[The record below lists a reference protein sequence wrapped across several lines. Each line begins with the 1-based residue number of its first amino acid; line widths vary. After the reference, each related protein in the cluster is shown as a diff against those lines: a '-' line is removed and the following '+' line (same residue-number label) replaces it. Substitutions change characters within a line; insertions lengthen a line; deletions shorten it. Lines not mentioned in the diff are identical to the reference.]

1 MKFRAVMFDAFGTL
15 VETRRKLHPFRSLL
29 KLGVNQGL
37 PLGAEQLRKVMSTTL
52 SLAEAADRF
61 GIFLVDWK
69 LRELEDDLEAEL
81 DSIVPFSDA
90 LLAVDMLADA
100 GLSIAVCSN
109 LAAPYGPVVQR
120 HFPNLDAYAFSYRL
134 GVLKPDPLAY
144 EWPIAQMRVFPG
156 GDVNPPYPEVAMVG
170 DSVRCD
176 RDGPAAIGMAGFYL
190 NRQGGG
196 DVGNL
201 DEFAKRLLGAEK
213 HWT

>member
-1 MKFRAVMFDAFGTL
+1 MRAVLFDAFGTL
-15 VETRRKLHPFRSLL
+15 VETKRKLHPFRSLFR
-29 KLGVNQGL
+29 LGVNQGL
-37 PLGAEQLRKVMSTTL
+37 PLGAEQLRKVMSTPL
-52 SLAEAADRF
+52 SLAETADRF

-90 LLAVDMLADA
+90 LQAVEMLADV

-109 LAAPYGPVVQR
+109 LAAPYGPVVHH
-120 HFPNLDAYAFSYRL
+120 HFPTLDAYAFSYQL

-144 EWPIAQMRVFPG
+144 EWPIAQMRVYPS

-176 RDGPAAIGMAGFYL
+176 RDGPAAIGMTGFHL
-190 NRQGGG
+190 NRQGRG
-196 DVGNL
+196 DVVEL
-201 DEFAKRLLGAEK
+201 VEFAERVLSAKK
-213 HWT
+213 HRP